1 MFREVYTQPLSYI
14 CQSSVGGIEKHVRS
28 YIILW
33 SYPLTFKNTPK
44 CFCNIQLRR
53 VWGQEKEKKSS
64 LLPYWAKFFNFL
76 VSMYGSIVKDNKS
89 IHLQIER
96 KIIKETNNLVCRHLF
111 ECSESLV
118 TVITV
123 NHPKDIESCHPLGG
137 DVNILPSQLPTVRDV
152 SFCTCVTLVSIIEP
166 YTSFRRLAFKFLQLL
181 DLVFI
186 ELRRGYSPWAFSYSL
201 ISCANAD
208 KKRLNVES
216 LASLPEACSHA
227 ALALL
232 TLCRSCSIARR
243 TASSSELSMIGFLP
257 LPERVFNPSIP
268 SDLKRF
274 TQAFTLT
281 WLISVCAPAAAED
294 SPSAFSNTARQR
306 MRKQCFSPKRNPF
319 SSARRSASINSNT
332 FGFPITYKTGKDNK
346 YFIQTNFAHFIEA
359 DFDR

>member
-1 MFREVYTQPLSYI
+1 MFREVYTPPFSYI
-14 CQSSVGGIEKHVRS
+14 RQSPIGGIEKHVRS

-33 SYPLTFKNTPK
+33 SYPLAFENTPK
-44 CFCNIQLRR
+44 CLRNIQLRR
-53 VWGQEKEKKSS
+53 IWRQKKEKKSS
-64 LLPYWAKFFNFL
+64 LFPYGTEL
-76 VSMYGSIVKDNKS
+76 LYLLIPMYRGVVKDNKC
-89 IHLQIER
+89 IHFQVER
-96 KIIKETNNLVCRHLF
+96 YFIKETYHFVGSHLF
-111 ECSESLV
+111 ERSETFIAV
-118 TVITV
+118 VAI
-123 NHPKDIESCHPLGG
+123 NHSKVIESCNPLRG
-137 DVNILPSQLPTVRDV
+137 DINILPLQLPTVRDI
-152 SFCTCVTLVSIIEP
+152 SFSTSVALISIIESN
-166 YTSFRRLAFKFLQLL
+166 TSFRRLTFKFLQLL
-181 DLVFI
+181 DFVFI

-232 TLCRSCSIARR
+232 TLCLSCSIARR
-243 TASSSELSMIGFLP
+243 TASSSEQSMIGFRP

-281 WLISVCAPAAAED
+281 WLISVCTPAAAED

-319 SSARRSASINSNT
+319 SSARRSASVNSNT
-332 FGFPITYKTGKDNK
+332 FGFPIAYKTGKDNK
-346 YFIQTNFAHFIEA
+346 YFM
-359 DFDR
+359 

>member
-1 MFREVYTQPLSYI
+1 
-14 CQSSVGGIEKHVRS
+14 
-28 YIILW
+28 
-33 SYPLTFKNTPK
+33 
-44 CFCNIQLRR
+44 
-53 VWGQEKEKKSS
+53 
-64 LLPYWAKFFNFL
+64 
-76 VSMYGSIVKDNKS
+76 MYGSIVKENKS
-89 IHLQIER
+89 VHLQVER
-96 KIIKETNNLVCRHLF
+96 KFIKETEDFICRHLF
-111 ECSESLV
+111 ECCESIV

-123 NHPKDIESCHPLGG
+123 NHSKDIESCHPLGG
-137 DVNILPSQLPTVRDV
+137 DINILPLQLPTVRDI
-152 SFCTCVTLVSIIEP
+152 SFSTSVVLICIIEP
-166 YTSFRRLAFKFLQLL
+166 NTSFRRFTFKFLQLL
-181 DLVFI
+181 DFVFI

-232 TLCRSCSIARR
+232 TLCLSCSIARR
-243 TASSSELSMIGFLP
+243 TASSSEQSMIGFRP
-257 LPERVFNPSIP
+257 LSERVFNPSIP

-281 WLISVCAPAAAED
+281 WLISVCPPAAAED

-319 SSARRSASINSNT
+319 SSARRSASVNSNT

-346 YFIQTNFAHFIEA
+346 HFM
-359 DFDR
+359 

>member
-1 MFREVYTQPLSYI
+1 MFREVYMQPLSDI
-14 CQSSVGGIEKHVRS
+14 RQGSIGGIEKHVRS

-33 SYPLTFKNTPK
+33 PYPLAFKNTPK
-44 CFCNIQLRR
+44 CFRNIQLWRIWR
-53 VWGQEKEKKSS
+53 QEKEKKSS
-64 LLPYWAKFFNFL
+64 LLPYRAEFFNLL
-76 VSMYGSIVKDNKS
+76 VSMYGSIVKHDKS
-89 IHLQIER
+89 VHLQIER
-96 KIIKETNNLVCRHLF
+96 EFIKETEDFICRHLF
-111 ECSESLV
+111 KCRESLV
-118 TVITV
+118 TVVTV
-123 NHPKDIESCHPLGG
+123 NHSKNIESCHPLGRH
-137 DVNILPSQLPTVRDV
+137 VNILPSQLPTVGDV
-152 SFCTCVTLVSIIEP
+152 SFSTSVALVCIIEP
-166 YTSFRRLAFKFLQLL
+166 YASFRRFTFKFLQLL

-227 ALALL
+227 VLALL
-232 TLCRSCSIARR
+232 TLCLSCSIARR
-243 TASSSELSMIGFLP
+243 TASSSEQSMIGFRP

-281 WLISVCAPAAAED
+281 WLISVCTPAAAED

-319 SSARRSASINSNT
+319 SRARRSASVNSNT

-346 YFIQTNFAHFIEA
+346 YFI
-359 DFDR
+359 